1 MHPGNLSFVSEHGPP
16 FEVAPAYDMTPMAF
30 APTSSGRLPDTIP
43 PITLH
48 AAVRPA
54 NWRRALQVART
65 YLDRVKQ
72 SSEFDAGFQGCI
84 QALEGHVERV
94 GSQIGR
100 LG

>member
-1 MHPGNLSFVSEHGPP
+1 
-16 FEVAPAYDMTPMAF
+16 MTPMAF
-30 APTSSGRLPDTIP
+30 APTSSGRLPDVIP

-65 YLDRVKQ
+65 YLERVKQ
-72 SSEFDAGFQGCI
+72 LGEFDPGFRGCI
-84 QALEGHVERV
+84 EALEGHVERA